1 MRRWLVRDVMTTP
14 VVTVTEATSYR
25 DVVDR
30 LMDSGASGVPVVDGD
45 MVVGVITEADLLCR
59 MEYGP
64 AAPQR
69 RLIER
74 KRQRVGRGKAD
85 GVIAADMMT
94 TPAITTGPTVT
105 LAAAA
110 RVMDA
115 ERIKRLPVVDTNGHL
130 VGIVSRRD
138 LLRVY
143 LRDDDAVRDEIVD
156 RVLGQTLWI
165 GPEHVQV
172 TVDHSVVTLSGTVDR
187 KSTIPIVVGLVGAV
201 DGVTEVVNHLTYHYA
216 DDRHPLGA

>member
-74 KRQRVGRGKAD
+74 KRHRVGRGKAD

>member
-1 MRRWLVRDVMTTP
+1 
-14 VVTVTEATSYR
+14 
-25 DVVDR
+25 
-30 LMDSGASGVPVVDGD
+30 
-45 MVVGVITEADLLCR
+45 